1 MKYNFKQKRWKK
13 KKKPVGKGEQNGRA
27 VGNKLPAATITG
39 ILKDS

>member
-13 KKKPVGKGEQNGRA
+13 VPFMKGEQNGRA